1 MRLTQCELLIGRTD
15 LLFYG
20 HVQKTKWREHGIH
33 KSRALSVQDRIT
45 GFVWVSMLAIKIR
58 LIQDVRS
65 SARKAWKK
73 ACKKA
78 SPKNRRQSGKSAFEG
93 APGHYGSAVVKSK
106 KEFLAWGFLV
116 LRQTTS
122 SLAAVNQSVR
132 LKKNPAFWQIT
143 AMFRKFTVHHQHS
156 NDQNWMNVCWMV
168 TCHTC
173 IVSVRSSANK
183 CNVSQ
188 SL

>member
-1 MRLTQCELLIGRTD
+1 MDMSKKQNEGSTAYI
-15 LLFYG
+15 
-20 HVQKTKWREHGIH
+20 KA
-33 KSRALSVQDRIT
+33 ALSVQDRIT

-143 AMFRKFTVHHQHS
+143 AMFRKFASALQ
-156 NDQNWMNVCWMV
+156 
-168 TCHTC
+168 
-173 IVSVRSSANK
+173 RSKLNECVLDGDMS
-183 CNVSQ
+183 CCFS
-188 SL
+188 SLFCQ